1 MKIAASFTSL
11 LELNNRVPAVFGLTA
26 SINLLADARHVQNS
40 GVPLLV
46 FGAATLNFKDLK
58 YFI

>member
-11 LELNNRVPAVFGLTA
+11 LELNNCVPAVFGLTA
-26 SINLLADARHVQNS
+26 SFARHVQNS
-40 GVPLLV
+40 GVPLLI
-46 FGAATLNFKDLK
+46 FGVATLNFKELK